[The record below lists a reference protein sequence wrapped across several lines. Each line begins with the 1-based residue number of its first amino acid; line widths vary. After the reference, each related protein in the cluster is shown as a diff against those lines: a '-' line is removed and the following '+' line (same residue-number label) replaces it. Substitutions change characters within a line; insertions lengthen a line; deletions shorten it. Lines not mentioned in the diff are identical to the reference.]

1 MTYWNKFK
9 SKLLQIWSRH
19 HLTLYLLNA
28 EWNYFYLKQSRGKWV
43 RLPQQLLKI
52 RYDLY
57 LWCHFIIAENCVIIL
72 WLGQL
77 YNTCVHS
84 RCHFAGT
91 IISFI
96 MKNCYENIEPICPG
110 RVTSAC
116 SNNDTRCVTLVINP
130 VISFRR
136 KGLWLPQTEHTRGH
150 LWHSYFVEVNQ
161 LMVSTVKLPK
171 WWLQLGSSRYS
182 VGTND
187 RYIFHFQVLLNWSLK
202 QIHRKWVHA
211 SQ

>member
-130 VISFRR
+130 VINNEWKRDRIVITTNGSFMY
-136 KGLWLPQTEHTRGH
+136 KGA
-150 LWHSYFVEVNQ
+150 YC
-161 LMVSTVKLPK
+161 
-171 WWLQLGSSRYS
+171 
-182 VGTND
+182 
-187 RYIFHFQVLLNWSLK
+187 HFQHYFSYIVAVSFIK
-202 QIHRKWVHA
+202 FKYIQITLFIW
-211 SQ
+211 